1 MKNYFLLSAIL
12 KSFSLILISIFIKSL
27 SANLSAQ
34 VVSGAMKPKISNW
47 ENKQDRFILDINF
60 DNWDKTPQYVEVKG
74 FRSRG
79 VNIMFMDEKP
89 FGKGNVAFAWGLG
102 FSSQN
107 FHTNGEYKESGTID
121 SSYFDHNRLDSLDY
135 DLNKLSL
142 NYIDLPLELR
152 FRTNANAKGNR
163 LKLSAGFKIGVL
175 INAHT
180 KFDAGSIKYKQ
191 YHLRNIPDWHYGL
204 TARLGFGKIG
214 VSYFHSLTKLF
225 HPGEG
230 MEITPYSIGV
240 SITP

>member
-1 MKNYFLLSAIL
+1 MKNYFELSRIQKLFAMIFLWHTLLSANV
-12 KSFSLILISIFIKSL
+12 FS
-27 SANLSAQ
+27 Q

-47 ENKQDRFILDINF
+47 ENKQDRLIVDINF
-60 DNWDKTPQYVEVKG
+60 DTWDKTPPGVNIKQ

-89 FGKGNVAFAWGLG
+89 FGKGHVAFAWGFG

-107 FHTNGEYKESGTID
+107 FHTNGQYVQDDNADTSGLSPLSIQ
-121 SSYFDHNRLDSLDY
+121 Y

-142 NYIDLPLELR
+142 NYIDIPLELR
-152 FRTNANAKGNR
+152 FRTKANAKGNR

-180 KFDAGSIKYKQ
+180 KFDNGTIKVKT
-191 YHLRNIPDWHYGL
+191 YHLKNIPDWHYGL
-204 TARLGFGKIG
+204 HARLGFGHIG
-214 VSYFHSLTKLF
+214 VSYFYSLTKLF
-225 HPGEG
+225 NDGEG
-230 MEITPYSIGV
+230 MEITPYSIGL

>member
-1 MKNYFLLSAIL
+1 MIFLWHTLLSANV
-12 KSFSLILISIFIKSL
+12 FS
-27 SANLSAQ
+27 Q

-47 ENKQDRFILDINF
+47 ENKQDRLIVDINF
-60 DNWDKTPQYVEVKG
+60 DTWDKTPPGVNIKQ

-89 FGKGNVAFAWGLG
+89 FGKGHVAFAWGFG

-107 FHTNGEYKESGTID
+107 FHSNAFYQESGTTD
-121 SSYFDHNRLDSLDY
+121 SSYFLLIPDTIDY

-142 NYIDLPLELR
+142 NYIDIPLELR
-152 FRTNANAKGNR
+152 FRTKANAKGNR

-180 KFDAGSIKYKQ
+180 KFDDGSTKRKE
-191 YHLRNIPDWHYGL
+191 YHLRNIPDWHYGIH
-204 TARLGFGKIG
+204 ARLSFGHIG
-214 VSYFHSLTKLF
+214 VSYFYSLTKLF
-225 HPGEG
+225 NDGEG
-230 MEITPYSIGV
+230 MEITPYSIGL